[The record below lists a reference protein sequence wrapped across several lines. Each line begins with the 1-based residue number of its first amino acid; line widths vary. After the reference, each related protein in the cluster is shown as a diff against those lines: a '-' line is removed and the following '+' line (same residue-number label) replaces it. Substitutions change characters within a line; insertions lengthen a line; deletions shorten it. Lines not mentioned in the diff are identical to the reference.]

1 MSISP
6 TTTYQLPLESTRRSS
21 VLRECLNLLLILIPA
36 IFVATVNLRLA
47 YDDAFITYRY
57 AYNLA
62 RGDGF
67 VYNIGEWF
75 MGTTAPLYGLL
86 LGVLGFVFGPDTI
99 PLISGIV
106 SGAALALAGVGL
118 YLYGRIHQQAFC
130 GLLVG
135 LFFVSN
141 RLLPLT
147 FGGEML
153 FQAAL
158 IIWGFALYRMGNTL
172 LAALLLALATLTRMD
187 SVLALGVIGLH
198 YLLTRRRIPWRE
210 LLVVWLTLLPFALL
224 SWAYYGTF
232 LPATL
237 DAKLAQRDSGL
248 WSSFLRGLFEWI
260 MAFTIQ
266 GSSTL
271 FPTLPAAPSAIR
283 FVLFVA
289 LGVPA
294 LLLFRFWLL
303 PLAWIALY
311 VLAYMVL
318 NVPFYHWYVVPVAL
332 GLMILAGCGVSG
344 AIELIMRGYRHWRGE
359 GGAGWITSGLSMLC
373 VLALAPGLYAQ
384 LAQTQAQ
391 AGANPAELL
400 YEKTG
405 RWLET
410 NTSIDAS
417 VGYFEIGRV
426 GYYADR
432 RMIDPLGL
440 IDPAIAPSVARK
452 DLTWAYRA
460 YRPDYILYNQQFSGW
475 FGAMLKEPW
484 FRQNYRQTAEIEQP
498 GYLSIIVYHRENR
511 RTDAADIP
519 R

>member
-1 MSISP
+1 MSIP
-6 TTTYQLPLESTRRSS
+6 PAITYRLPLESTRRSS
-21 VLRECLNLLLILIPA
+21 LLRDGLNLLIILVPA
-36 IFVATVNLRLA
+36 IFVAIVNLRIA

-62 RGDGF
+62 NGDGF

-86 LGVLGFVFGPDTI
+86 LGVLGLLFGPDAI
-99 PLISGIV
+99 PLISGVV
-106 SGAALALAGVGL
+106 SGGALALAGVGL
-118 YLYGRIHQQAFC
+118 YFYGRIHQQAFC

-135 LFFVSN
+135 LFFVTN

-153 FQAAL
+153 FLVAL
-158 IIWGFALYRMGNTL
+158 IIWAFTLYRMEHTL
-172 LAALLLALATLTRMD
+172 LAALLLALAILTRMD
-187 SVLALGVIGLH
+187 AVLAVGVIGLH
-198 YLLTRRRIPWRE
+198 FLATRRRLPWRE
-210 LLVVWLTLLPFALL
+210 LLVVALTLLPFALL

-237 DAKLAQRDSGL
+237 GAKLAQRDSGL
-248 WSSFLRGLFEWI
+248 WSSFTRGMFEWI
-260 MAFTIQ
+260 KAFTMQ

-283 FVLFVA
+283 FMLFVA

-294 LLLFRFWLL
+294 LWVYRFWLL

-311 VLAYMVL
+311 VLAYALL

-344 AIELIMRGYRHWRGE
+344 VIELIVRGYRHWRGE
-359 GGAGWITSGLSMLC
+359 AGAGWAASIVSVLC

-405 RWLET
+405 HWLAA
-410 NTSIDAS
+410 NTLPDAS
-417 VGYFEIGRV
+417 VGYFEIGRI

-452 DLTWAYRA
+452 DLTWAYRT
-460 YRPDYILYNQQFSGW
+460 YQPDYILYNKQFAGW

-484 FRQNYRQTAEIEQP
+484 FRQNYHHAGDIEQP
-498 GYLSIIVYHRENR
+498 GYLSLVVYKH
-511 RTDAADIP
+511 TGK
-519 R
+519 